1 MIYKLKSNK
10 TKDGQRKQ
18 DKTKISKNTIEIVLS
33 GPTIAGHR
41 AYT

>member
-1 MIYKLKSNK
+1 MIYKQKSNK

-33 GPTIAGHR
+33 GPAIAGNR